1 MSMAVTNT
9 NIGLSQAARPSAAAA
24 GATIRDPRLDFY
36 RGIAMFI
43 ILFAHTPGN
52 FFTSWIPA
60 RWGFSDATEMFVF
73 CSGMASAIAFGRTY
87 DRAGWL
93 LGTGRV
99 GYRVWQVYWAH
110 IGMFFFIAMM
120 LAFWDSFGI
129 FEKRYIGTLNLVP
142 FFDGVTRA
150 GELVS
155 TTADQMVGLF
165 TLTYV
170 PNYFDILPMYMV
182 ILVMMPV
189 VMALSRIN
197 IYLTFA
203 VIATVWLFA
212 QGRVLEELGAAHLA
226 INFPAEPWSKRE
238 WFFNPFGWQL
248 LFFTGFA
255 FMRGWIP
262 APPVKWWLIA
272 LATLV
277 VLANIPLSNIGIRA
291 VNREWFGLAFEGNP
305 VIQWRIENRI
315 WITKSDFGIL
325 RYVHF
330 LSLAYLGWVI
340 AGEGGRRLIASG
352 RGLASKLWGAVI
364 AVIMKVGQQ
373 SLAVFVFSMV
383 LARVL
388 GFAYDQI
395 GRSTAVVTFGN
406 LIGVA
411 ILILLAYFVAYV
423 KAQPWRVKPK

>member
-1 MSMAVTNT
+1 MAVTT
-9 NIGLSQAARPSAAAA
+9 PEYQAAPAQAAAHTA
-24 GATIRDPRLDFY
+24 PAATVRDPRLDFY

-60 RWGFSDATEMFVF
+60 RWGFSDATEIFVF

-87 DRAGWL
+87 DRAGWT
-93 LGTGRV
+93 LGTARV

-120 LAFWDSFGI
+120 LAFWDSFGV

-142 FFDGVTRA
+142 FFEGVTRG

-155 TTADQMVGLF
+155 TTADQLVGLF

-189 VMALSRIN
+189 VMALSRVN
-197 IYLTFA
+197 IYLMFA

-212 QGRVLEELGAAHLA
+212 QGRLLEAIGAGGMA
-226 INFPAEPWSKRE
+226 INFPAEPWSERE

-248 LFFTGFA
+248 IFFTGFA

-262 APPVKWWLIA
+262 APPVKTWLILLAA
-272 LATLV
+272 LIV
-277 VLANIPLSNIGIRA
+277 IANIPLSNIGVRA
-291 VNREWFGLAFEGNP
+291 VNREWFGLAFENNP
-305 VIQWRIENRI
+305 VIQWRLDNRL
-315 WITKSDFGIL
+315 WITKSDFGL
-325 RYVHF
+325 YRYIHF
-330 LSLAYLGWVI
+330 LALAYLAWI
-340 AGEGGRRLIASG
+340 AAGVGGHRLIASG
-352 RGLASKLWGAVI
+352 HGLMSRLWDGVVTI
-364 AVIMKVGQQ
+364 IMKVGQQ

-383 LARVL
+383 FARVL

-395 GRSTAVVTFGN
+395 GRSTFTVTAGN
-406 LIGVA
+406 LIGCAALVGV
-411 ILILLAYFVAYV
+411 AYFVAFV
-423 KAQPWRVKPK
+423 KKQPWRVKPK